1 MIGRPSWLIIPGGF
15 LAFLL
20 LWPLAAVVQQASV
33 DGIAWLGTPYVRSRV
48 AGALAQAFLS
58 LLLALAVAVPLAWL
72 HHSRRVAGRR
82 WMLALHA
89 APFVMPVFVVVF
101 GLQATVGANG
111 WLANLGGPNLLAMPL
126 VAVALANATYNAG
139 FAARL
144 GVEVLDGRPRALE
157 EAAATLGAPPRGV
170 WARVTGP
177 LLAPRLV
184 AVALLVLLF
193 SLGSFGVVLL
203 LGDGAI
209 DTLETLL
216 YANRAGAFPRPD
228 RAAALAL
235 LQLVLNGLLVAL
247 ALRLGKRTRRAS
259 QPWTAPP
266 ASRTRTAFLGAFAVL
281 STLPLV
287 AVLVGGFR
295 LRGAWS
301 LAPWRTLLD
310 AQAPGHLSGFSLG
323 SALGWSLGYAL
334 LSTLLALGLTLALAY
349 GLRPLGR
356 LRRVAE
362 WMAATPLAT
371 SSLTLGYGLVAAFSG
386 GLAVLGAV
394 WIPARSPLFVVAAHT
409 LLAFPLA
416 SRLVVPALDAVDRRL
431 EQAASLLGASP
442 LRQLFRIHLPLLGPA
457 LLGAASLAAAASLGD
472 FGASLLLSPGD
483 ALGLSVWIARHGG
496 PGSFDPL
503 ARAQSTALAGLLM
516 LLTLAVL
523 ALAAPRRRTT

>member
-1 MIGRPSWLIIPGGF
+1 MGRPAWLLIPAAF
-15 LAFLL
+15 LALFL
-20 LWPLAAVVQQASV
+20 LWPLATVAQQVSL
-33 DGIAWLGTPYVRSRV
+33 DGIAWLGTPYVRNRV
-48 AGALAQAFLS
+48 AGAVAQALLS
-58 LLLALAVAVPLAWL
+58 LLFALAVAAPLAWL
-72 HHSRRVAGRR
+72 HHSRRVPGRR

-111 WLANLGGPNLLAMPL
+111 WLASLGGPNLLAVPI

-144 GVEVLDGRPRALE
+144 AVEVLDARPRALE
-157 EAAATLGAPPRGV
+157 ETAATLGASPRSV
-170 WARVTGP
+170 WIRITGP
-177 LLAPRLV
+177 LLSPRL
-184 AVALLVLLF
+184 AAIALLVLLF
-193 SLGSFGVVLL
+193 SLGSFGAVLL

-228 RAAALAL
+228 RAAALAI
-235 LQLVLNGLLVAL
+235 LQLTLNGVLVAL
-247 ALRLGKRTRRAS
+247 ALRLGKGTGRAS
-259 QPWTAPP
+259 QTWDAPP
-266 ASRTRTAFLGAFAVL
+266 ASRTRTALLGTMAIL
-281 STLPLV
+281 STLPLL

-295 LRGAWS
+295 LRGDWS
-301 LAPWRTLLD
+301 LAPWQTLLD
-310 AQAPGHLSGFSLG
+310 PQAPGHLSGFSVG
-323 SALGWSLGYAL
+323 SALGWSLGYAAI
-334 LSTLLALGLTLALAY
+334 STLLALGLTLALAY
-349 GLRPLGR
+349 GLRRLGR
-356 LRRVAE
+356 LRRLAE
-362 WMAATPLAT
+362 WLAASPLAT

-386 GLAVLGAV
+386 GLVVLGMV

-416 SRLVVPALDAVDRRL
+416 SRLVVPALDAVDMRL
-431 EQAASLLGASP
+431 EQAAATLGASP
-442 LRQLFRIHLPLLGPA
+442 LRQTLRIHLPLLGPA
-457 LLGAASLAAAASLGD
+457 LLGAASLASAASLGD

-516 LLTLAVL
+516 LCTLAVL
-523 ALAAPRRRTT
+523 ALAAPRRKVAA